1 VNRTRWLATV
11 AAALA
16 VVLGGGAAPGAS
28 GSTNPASDFL
38 GDVAERLGISKDEL
52 EGAIADED
60 AERAATGPLASWCC
74 GRTHSNLV
82 TSERAETNLG
92 TAAERCGP
100 TASSPIRSS
109 CCSKAPRLLASD
121 ALNQASTG
129 GRASLRGYPGEF
141 SAAVRSS

>member
-1 VNRTRWLATV
+1 MARHSCRCAR
-11 AAALA
+11 
-16 VVLGGGAAPGAS
+16 GRPRRRSGA
-28 GSTNPASDFL
+28 GSERVDQSTSDFL

-74 GRTHSNLV
+74 GRTHSEPSD
-82 TSERAETNLG
+82 SERAETNLG

>member
-1 VNRTRWLATV
+1 MNRTRWLATAPLRSRSSS
-11 AAALA
+11 AAERRWSER
-16 VVLGGGAAPGAS
+16 VDQ
-28 GSTNPASDFL
+28 STSDFL

-60 AERAATGPLASWCC
+60 AESGCHRPACL
-74 GRTHSNLV
+74 LV
-82 TSERAETNLG
+82 LRSDSPEPSDSERAETNLG

-129 GRASLRGYPGEF
+129 GRALRGYPGEF